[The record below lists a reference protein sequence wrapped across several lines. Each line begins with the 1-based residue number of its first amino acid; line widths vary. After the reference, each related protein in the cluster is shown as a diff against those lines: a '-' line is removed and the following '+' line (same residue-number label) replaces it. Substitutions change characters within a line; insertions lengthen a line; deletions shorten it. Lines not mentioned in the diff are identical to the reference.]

1 VRNGKIGAGVKT
13 GSKLIVSLSQA
24 ANTNAYVAIEKYII
38 VFVRLLEI
46 HKLTIRMKYNEVQ

>member
-13 GSKLIVSLSQA
+13 GSKLIVGLSQA
-24 ANTNAYVAIEKYII
+24 ANTNAYVAFEKYI

-46 HKLTIRMKYNEVQ
+46 HELTIRMKYNEVQ